1 MNLLP
6 AGIFTKEPAEPAGFS
21 VFYGLE
27 QASGPEQV
35 AAAV

>member
-6 AGIFTKEPAEPAGFS
+6 AGIFTKEPAGFS

-27 QASGPEQV
+27 QASDPEQV

>member
-6 AGIFTKEPAEPAGFS
+6 AGIFTKEPAGFS
-21 VFYGLE
+21 VLYGLE

-35 AAAV
+35 EAAV